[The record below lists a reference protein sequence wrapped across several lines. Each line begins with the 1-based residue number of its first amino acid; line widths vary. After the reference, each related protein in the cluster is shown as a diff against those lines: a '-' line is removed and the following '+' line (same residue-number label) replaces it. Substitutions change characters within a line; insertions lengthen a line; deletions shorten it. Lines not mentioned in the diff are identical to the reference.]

1 VKKDLVKMTVWI
13 RRDQNEAIRQ
23 ISEREER
30 SIAVLVRKALDWLIE
45 ERRK

>member
-1 VKKDLVKMTVWI
+1 MTVWI
-13 RRDQNEAIRQ
+13 RRDQNEAIKR

-45 ERRK
+45 ERKGNETQ